1 MKGAMLGLKGR
12 TDASWTAVALRD
24 ELALLRDHAHLER
37 KAAGHVL
44 TLIGQ
49 VPEAGPALLEVA
61 REELEH
67 FDRVCGVLRARGEE
81 LGPDGGNPYVRRLA
95 RAGGATLLD
104 RVLRMGLIEA
114 RSYERF
120 CLLAEAAGGDLRALY
135 EGLKESEAGH
145 HALFLRIA
153 YDRWPR
159 EEVRERWSELAET
172 EAAIIAAT
180 TWGPRIH

>member
-1 MKGAMLGLKGR
+1 MLGLKGR
-12 TDASWTAVALRD
+12 TDPAWAVVALRD

-37 KAAGHVL
+37 KAAGHVV

-49 VPEAGPALLEVA
+49 VPEAGPELLEVG

-67 FDRVCGVLRARGEE
+67 FDRVCGLLRARGAE
-81 LGPDGGNPYVRRLA
+81 LGADGGNPYVRRLA
-95 RAGGATLLD
+95 RAGEATALD

-120 CLLAEAAGGDLRALY
+120 CLLAEAAAGDLRALY
-135 EGLKESEAGH
+135 DGLKESEAGH

-159 EEVRERWSELAET
+159 EAVRERWDRLAKA
-172 EAAIIAAT
+172 EAAIVAAT